1 MSREIKFNKIL
12 PHYKCH
18 KVVGA
23 LKIKDVV
30 RTGDRFSLA
39 WKLIFEEPGYEPIIV
54 NDSWVQT
61 HHVTIGGYIVQYK
74 DGYVSYSP
82 ADVFE
87 DGYSKVNS

>member
-1 MSREIKFNKIL
+1 MSTL
-12 PHYKCH
+12 PHINKPLPQYQCH

-23 LKIKDVV
+23 LKIKEIVMV
-30 RTGDRFSLA
+30 GTRFAECSRV
-39 WKLIFEEPGYEPIIV
+39 IFEDTTFEPV
-54 NDSWVQT
+54 LFSNDWLANHKAVA
-61 HHVTIGGYIVQYK
+61 GGYIVQYK